1 MLLLVFSRK
10 DFITTIFV
18 KTFHTPLLSN
28 IVAIII
34 ATGQYKCHY
43 IFFST
48 PSTLENIQYYTNEV
62 CRQMG
67 FPRNE
72 TQYEAL
78 VRMQQGKLRSQASRK
93 ISMQPGFVEMESVDG
108 MDGWMVPRCPL
119 SCYLAGLWV
128 VQCSMYIY
136 SILRSIQFCEK
147 EKLKPKPIGF
157 CQFS

>member
-1 MLLLVFSRK
+1 MLLVFSRK
-10 DFITTIFV
+10 NFIATIFV

-48 PSTLENIQYYTNEV
+48 PSTLENIQYTNEV

-108 MDGWMVPRCPL
+108 MDGWCPDVR
-119 SCYLAGLWV
+119 SLAIQLDSGL
-128 VQCSMYIY
+128 CSVHILNTQFD
-136 SILRSIQFCEK
+136 SIL
-147 EKLKPKPIGF
+147 
-157 CQFS
+157 